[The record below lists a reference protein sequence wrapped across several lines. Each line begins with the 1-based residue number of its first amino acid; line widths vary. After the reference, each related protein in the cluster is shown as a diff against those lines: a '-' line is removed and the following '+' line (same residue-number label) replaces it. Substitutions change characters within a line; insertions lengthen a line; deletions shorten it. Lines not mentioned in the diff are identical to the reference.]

1 MGKLNPKQIENLTTS
16 GTYEDGEGL
25 RMVVKPT
32 GKKYWVLRYQLA
44 GKRREMGL
52 GSFPT
57 ITLKKAREA
66 AAEHRKLLSQEI
78 DPLVS
83 RDAERKASRVAE
95 EARQARAISFRTVA
109 EDYITAHKA
118 GWKNAK
124 HSQQWL
130 NTLTTYAFPV
140 IGDTPTE
147 EVTTE
152 QILRILTPIWHT
164 KPETASRVR
173 NRMEMVLD
181 AAKARRLRDGE
192 NPARW
197 RGHLDKLLPPR
208 SKVKSVVHHPALPW
222 RELPGLISRIKAR
235 DEPTYKAMLLTIL
248 TACRTNECLAAT
260 WDEIDLKNAVWKIP
274 AHRMKAGKEHRIPL
288 SQPACDVLRSLIRIK
303 DNPYVFP
310 STQRGKHLSNMAML
324 MGLRYLERGDLTI
337 HGFRSTFRDWS
348 AEATSYPR
356 EVCEQALAHNRQD
369 KAEAAYFRTD
379 LFEKRRAMME
389 EWAEYG
395 FSIETDKKQISGP

>member
-66 AAEHRKLLSQEI
+66 AAGHRKMLSQEI

-83 RDAERKASRVAE
+83 RDAERKASRLAE

-109 EDYITAHKA
+109 EDYIAAHKA

-147 EVTTE
+147 KVTTE
-152 QILRILTPIWHT
+152 EILRILTPIWQT

-181 AAKARRLRDGE
+181 AAKARCLRDGE

-208 SKVKSVVHHPALPW
+208 SKVKAVVHHPALPW
-222 RELPGLISRIKAR
+222 RELPGFISRIKVR
-235 DEPTYKAMLLTIL
+235 DEPSYKAMLLTIL

-288 SQPACDVLRSLIRIK
+288 SQRACDVLRSLIRIK

-310 STQRGKHLSNMAML
+310 STQKGKHLSNMAML
-324 MGLRYLERGDLTI
+324 MGLRYLGRGDLTI

-395 FSIETDKKQISGP
+395 CSVKADKTQTSGP

>member
-52 GSFPT
+52 GGFPT

-66 AAEHRKLLSQEI
+66 AAEHRKMLSQEI

-83 RDAERKASRVAE
+83 RDAERKASRLAE

-109 EDYITAHKA
+109 EDYIAAHKA

-124 HSQQWL
+124 HIQQWL

-208 SKVKSVVHHPALPW
+208 SKVKAVVHHPALPW
-222 RELPGLISRIKAR
+222 RELPGFISRIKDR
-235 DEPTYKAMLLTIL
+235 NEPSYRAMLLTIL

-288 SQPACDVLRSLIRIK
+288 SQAACDVLRSLIKIK

-310 STQRGKHLSNMAML
+310 STQKGKHLSNMAML

-395 FSIETDKKQISGP
+395 CSIKADKTQTSGP

>member
-1 MGKLNPKQIENLTTS
+1 
-16 GTYEDGEGL
+16 
-25 RMVVKPT
+25 MVS
-32 GKKYWVLRYQLA
+32 
-44 GKRREMGL
+44 GKRRDMGL
-52 GSFPT
+52 GGFPT

-66 AAEHRKLLSQEI
+66 AAEHRKMLSQEI

-83 RDAERKASRVAE
+83 RDAERKASRLAE

-109 EDYITAHKA
+109 EDYIAAHKA

-124 HSQQWL
+124 HIQQWL

-208 SKVKSVVHHPALPW
+208 SKVKAVVHHPALPW
-222 RELPGLISRIKAR
+222 RELPGFISRIKDR
-235 DEPTYKAMLLTIL
+235 NEPSYRAMLLTIL

-288 SQPACDVLRSLIRIK
+288 SQAACDVLRSLIKIK

-310 STQRGKHLSNMAML
+310 STQKGKHLSNMAML

-395 FSIETDKKQISGP
+395 CSIKADKTQTSGP

>member
-66 AAEHRKLLSQEI
+66 AAEHRKMLSQEI

-83 RDAERKASRVAE
+83 RDAERKASRLAE

-109 EDYITAHKA
+109 EDYIAAHKA

-140 IGDTPTE
+140 IGGTPTE

-208 SKVKSVVHHPALPW
+208 SKVKAVVHHPALPW

-235 DEPTYKAMLLTIL
+235 HEPTYKAMLLTIL

-260 WDEIDLKNAVWKIP
+260 WDEIDLRNAVWKIP

-310 STQRGKHLSNMAML
+310 STQKGKHLSNMAML

-337 HGFRSTFRDWS
+337 HGFRSTFRDWA
-348 AEATSYPR
+348 AESTSYPR

-379 LFEKRRAMME
+379 LFDKRRAMMD
-389 EWAEYG
+389 EWAKYACLIKAE
-395 FSIETDKKQISGP
+395 SKQTSGP

>member
-52 GSFPT
+52 GGFPT

-109 EDYITAHKA
+109 EDYIAAHKA

-124 HSQQWL
+124 HIQQWL

-208 SKVKSVVHHPALPW
+208 SKVKAVVHHPALPW
-222 RELPGLISRIKAR
+222 RELPGFISRIKDR
-235 DEPTYKAMLLTIL
+235 NEPSYRAMLLTIL

-288 SQPACDVLRSLIRIK
+288 SQAACDVLRSLIKIK

-310 STQRGKHLSNMAML
+310 STQKGKHLSNMAML

-395 FSIETDKKQISGP
+395 CSIKADKTQTSGP

>member
-1 MGKLNPKQIENLTTS
+1 MGKLNPKQIENLTAA

-25 RMVVKPT
+25 RLVIKPT

-52 GSFPT
+52 GGFPT
-57 ITLKKAREA
+57 VTLKKAREA
-66 AAEHRKLLSQEI
+66 AADHRKLLSQDI
-78 DPLVS
+78 DPLVN
-83 RDAERKASRVAE
+83 RDTERKASRLAE
-95 EARQARAISFRTVA
+95 EARQARAISFKSVA

-118 GWKNAK
+118 GWKNVK
-124 HSQQWL
+124 HGQQWL

-140 IGDTPTE
+140 IGETPTE
-147 EVTTE
+147 EITTE
-152 QILRILTPIWHT
+152 QILKILTPIWHT

-181 AAKARRLRDGE
+181 AAKARRLREGE

-208 SKVKSVVHHPALPW
+208 AKVKAVVHHPALPW
-222 RELPGLISRIKAR
+222 RELPGFISRIKER
-235 DEPTYKAMLLTIL
+235 QEPTYKAMLLTIL
-248 TACRTNECLAAT
+248 TACRTNEALAAV

-288 SQPACDVLRSLIRIK
+288 SQAACGLLRSLIRVK
-303 DNPYVFP
+303 GNPYVFP
-310 STQRGKHLSNMAML
+310 STQQGKHLSNMAML
-324 MGLRYLERGDLTI
+324 MGLRYLGRTDLTI
-337 HGFRSTFRDWS
+337 HGFRSTFRDWA

-389 EWAEYG
+389 EWAIYG
-395 FSIETDKKQISGP
+395 CSIKADEKQISGP